1 MVERIREMEA
11 RLDRAAVA
19 MKELER
25 ALEAYRAA
33 RADIAALADY
43 YQSPQWLADYDGEGA
58 LPPDLPRGVLS
69 QDGIYDLL
77 SADKE
82 LREELA
88 DLIGRV

>member
-11 RLDRAAVA
+11 RLDRAAAAV
-19 MKELER
+19 KELER

-33 RADIAALADY
+33 REDIAALADY
-43 YQSPQWLADYDGEGA
+43 YDSPQWLADYDAEGS

-88 DLIGRV
+88 DLIGRA